1 MPPSERFLPTLEPAA
16 QERLFVLIST
26 LINFPGVGCADES
39 DRKRHHDALESVSAQ
54 MQVHAKAIGIAL
66 PAYSPHTLRKD
77 LLLLR
82 RYGILDDRMY
92 RWGYYLGTGAMAKE
106 ELGLALQA
114 LASQAQTQGDP
125 RIQALYDQLEQR
137 LRGLNLALGGE
148 LLYPVRS
155 QLDRSIVPTNPDEM
169 RRKGQYKGTLFAK
182 LTELEAAIVAGSAIE
197 IYRAS
202 SPYRSSRVGHEQL
215 YPLQLIYADIAW
227 YLLSENVSDGHLAIS
242 RLDRFT
248 DYWRRLDLPDRGL
261 TAQKSSLAIAHT
273 LLKNGWGLALGNLEE
288 QRLERSGHLE
298 LVEVQV
304 RFYGSVVPFILEGEM
319 RHPRQQLKKR
329 RKDENGR
336 IIQVDYCVTLP
347 RRSWFE
353 FSRWVRSFGAS
364 AQVMAPEELVREFEQ
379 MASELGRLYGGVNA
393 DG

>member
-1 MPPSERFLPTLEPAA
+1 MTTSERFLPALEPAA
-16 QERLFVLIST
+16 QERLFLLIAT
-26 LINFPGVGCADES
+26 LINFPGVGCAKES
-39 DRKRHHDALESVSAQ
+39 DRTRHHDALESVAAQ
-54 MQVHAKAIGIAL
+54 MQLHAKSIGISL
-66 PAYSPHTLRKD
+66 PAYSSHTLRKD

-125 RIQALYDQLEQR
+125 RIQTLYDKLEQR

-169 RRKGQYKGTLFAK
+169 RRKGHYKGTLFAK
-182 LTELEAAIVAGSAIE
+182 LAELEASIVAGSAIE
-197 IYRAS
+197 IYRSS
-202 SPYRSSRVGHEQL
+202 SPYRASRVGHEKL
-215 YPLQLIYADIAW
+215 HPLQLIYADIAW

-261 TAQKSSLAIAHT
+261 TVQKSSLAIAHT
-273 LLKNGWGLALGNLEE
+273 LLKNGWGLSLGSSEE
-288 QRLERSGHLE
+288 QRLERSGQLE
-298 LVEVQV
+298 IIEVQV

-329 RKDENGR
+329 RKDESGR
-336 IIQVDYCVTLP
+336 MIQVDYCVPLP
-347 RRSWFE
+347 KRSWFE
-353 FSRWVRSFGAS
+353 FSRWVRSFGS
-364 AQVMAPEELVREFEQ
+364 KAQVIAPAELVEEFKT
-379 MASELGRLYGGVNA
+379 MTTELGQLYGNSH
-393 DG
+393 

>member
-1 MPPSERFLPTLEPAA
+1 MTPPDHVLPALEPAA
-16 QERLFVLIST
+16 QERLFLLIAT
-26 LINFPGVGCADES
+26 LINFPGVGCAEES
-39 DRKRHHDALESVSAQ
+39 DRTRHHDALESVAIQ
-54 MQVHAKAIGIAL
+54 MQGYAESIGIAL
-66 PAYSPHTLRKD
+66 PAYSSHTLRKD

-92 RWGYYLGTGAMAKE
+92 RWGYYLGTGAMARE

-114 LASQAQTQGDP
+114 LASQAKTQGDP
-125 RIQALYDQLEQR
+125 RIQALYDRLEQR

-148 LLYPVRS
+148 LLYPVRT

-182 LTELEAAIVAGSAIE
+182 LTELEAAIVAGRAVE

-202 SPYRSSRVGHEQL
+202 SPYRASRVGHEQL

-242 RLDRFT
+242 RVDRFT
-248 DYWRRLDLPDRGL
+248 DYWRELDQPDRGL
-261 TAQKSSLAIAHT
+261 TLQKSSLTIAHT
-273 LLKNGWGLALGNLEE
+273 LLKNGWGLALGSAEE
-288 QRLERSGHLE
+288 QRLERSGQLE

-304 RFYGSVVPFILEGEM
+304 RFYGSVVPFILEGEV
-319 RHPRQQLKKR
+319 RHPRQRLRNR
-329 RKDENGR
+329 RKDGLGR
-336 IIQVDYCVTLP
+336 VVQVDYCVPLP

-364 AQVMAPEELVREFEQ
+364 AQVMAPGELVGEFEQ
-379 MASELGRLYGGVNA
+379 MVGELGRLYGGGCA
-393 DG
+393 EG

>member
-1 MPPSERFLPTLEPAA
+1 MNHSGQKFLALEAAA
-16 QERLFVLIST
+16 QERLFLLIAT
-26 LINFPGVGCADES
+26 LINFPGVGCAEDN
-39 DRKRHHDALESVSAQ
+39 DRTHHHDALEAVATQ
-54 MQVHAKAIGIAL
+54 MQAYAKSIGIDL
-66 PAYSPHTLRKD
+66 PTYSPHTLRKD

-92 RWGYYLGTGAMAKE
+92 RWGYYLGTGAMAKD

-114 LASQAQTQGDP
+114 LASQAKTQGDP
-125 RIQALYDQLEQR
+125 RIQSLYDKLEQR

-155 QLDRSIVPTNPDEM
+155 QIDRSIVPTNPEEM
-169 RRKGQYKGTLFAK
+169 RRKGQYKRTLFAK
-182 LTELEAAIVAGSAIE
+182 LTELEAAIVAGRAIE

-202 SPYRSSRVGHEQL
+202 SPYRASRVGHEQL
-215 YPLQLIYADIAW
+215 HPLQLIYADIAW
-227 YLLSENVSDGHLAIS
+227 YLLSENVADGHLAVS

-248 DYWRRLDLPDRGL
+248 DYWRELDLPDRGL
-261 TAQKSSLAIAHT
+261 TIQKNSLTIAHT
-273 LLKNGWGLALGNLEE
+273 LLKNGWGLSLGSVEE
-288 QRLERSGHLE
+288 QQLERSGQLE

-319 RHPRQQLKKR
+319 RHPKQRLRNR
-329 RKDENGR
+329 RKDKSGR
-336 IIQVDYCVTLP
+336 VIQVDYCVPLP

-364 AQVMAPEELVREFEQ
+364 AQVVAPGELVGEFEQ
-379 MASELGRLYGGVNA
+379 MVGELGRLYVGVSA